1 MAIRY
6 TTYSYNFPFSER
18 YEKWVITYNDANT
31 FFYSGDGFQKIRAD
45 IKPDIVELLSFLSQ
59 NNIISG
65 VNYERNYLGGISGI
79 RYSRQDS
86 SIIEATIQFCENNL
100 HYSITKKGHD
110 YLENLY
116 GGSKGA
122 ADIAI
127 KKIKKEVVLNYP
139 NPARE
144 LIQFLKGRNL
154 IGQNVNPV
162 CDTLSKDIS

>member
-6 TTYSYNFPFSER
+6 TTYSYNFPFSEK
-18 YEKWVITYNDANT
+18 YEKWLVTYNNANT
-31 FFYSGDGFQKIRAD
+31 FFYSGDGFQKIKAD
-45 IKPDIVELLSFLSQ
+45 IKPDLNELLSFLSQ

-65 VNYERNYLGGISGI
+65 IQYERDFLGRINGIK
-79 RYSRQDS
+79 YSRQDS
-86 SIIEATIQFCENNL
+86 SIIEAVINFCENNL

-110 YLENLY
+110 FVENLY

-127 KKIKKEVVLNYP
+127 KKIKKEIVLNYP

-144 LIQFLKGRNL
+144 LIKYLKDRNL
-154 IGQNVNPV
+154 ISKNVNPV
-162 CDTLSKDIS
+162 CDTLSKDI

>member
-6 TTYSYNFPFSER
+6 TTYSYNFPFSEK
-18 YEKWVITYNDANT
+18 YEKWLVTYNNANT
-31 FFYSGDGFQKIRAD
+31 FFYSGDGYQKIKAD
-45 IKPDIVELLSFLSQ
+45 IKPDLNELLSFLSQ

-65 VNYERNYLGGISGI
+65 ITYQKNFMGIVTGINYTRK
-79 RYSRQDS
+79 DS
-86 SIIEATIQFCENNL
+86 QIIEAVINFCENNL

-110 YLENLY
+110 FIENLY

-127 KKIKKEVVLNYP
+127 KKIKKEIVLNYP

-144 LIQFLKGRNL
+144 LI
-154 IGQNVNPV
+154 
-162 CDTLSKDIS
+162 

>member
-6 TTYSYNFPFSER
+6 TTYSYNFPFSEK
-18 YEKWVITYNDANT
+18 YEKWLVTYNNANT
-31 FFYSGDGFQKIRAD
+31 FFYSGDGFQKIKAD
-45 IKPDIVELLSFLSQ
+45 IKPDLNELLSFLSQ

-65 VNYERNYLGGISGI
+65 ISYQRNFMGIVTGINYARK
-79 RYSRQDS
+79 DS
-86 SIIEATIQFCENNL
+86 SIIEAVINFCENNL

-110 YLENLY
+110 FLENLS

-127 KKIKKEVVLNYP
+127 KKIKKEIVLNYP

-144 LIQFLKGRNL
+144 LIKYLKDRNL
-154 IGQNVNPV
+154 ISNNVNPV
-162 CDTLSKDIS
+162 CDTLSKDI

>member
-6 TTYSYNFPFSER
+6 TTYSYNFPFSEK
-18 YEKWVITYNDANT
+18 YEKWLVTYNNANT
-31 FFYSGDGFQKIRAD
+31 FFYSGDGFQKIKAD
-45 IKPDIVELLSFLSQ
+45 IKPDLNELLSFLSQ

-65 VNYERNYLGGISGI
+65 IQYERDFLGRINGIK
-79 RYSRQDS
+79 YSRQDS
-86 SIIEATIQFCENNL
+86 SIIETVINFCENNL

-110 YLENLY
+110 FVENLY

-127 KKIKKEVVLNYP
+127 KKIKKEIVLNYP

-144 LIQFLKGRNL
+144 LIKYLKERNL
-154 IGQNVNPV
+154 ISQNVNPV
-162 CDTLSKDIS
+162 CDTLSKDL

>member
-6 TTYSYNFPFSER
+6 TTYSYNFPFSEK
-18 YEKWVITYNDANT
+18 YEKWLVTYNNANT
-31 FFYSGDGFQKIRAD
+31 FFYSGDGFQKIKAD
-45 IKPDIVELLSFLSQ
+45 IKPDLNELLSFLSQ

-65 VNYERNYLGGISGI
+65 IQYERDFLGRINGIK
-79 RYSRQDS
+79 YSRQDS
-86 SIIEATIQFCENNL
+86 SIIEVVINFCENNL

-110 YLENLY
+110 FVENLY

-127 KKIKKEVVLNYP
+127 KKIKKEIVLNYP

-144 LIQFLKGRNL
+144 LIKYLKERNL
-154 IGQNVNPV
+154 ISQNVNPV
-162 CDTLSKDIS
+162 CDTLSKDL

>member
-6 TTYSYNFPFSER
+6 TTYSYNFPFSEK
-18 YEKWVITYNDANT
+18 YEKWLVTYNNANT
-31 FFYSGDGFQKIRAD
+31 FFYSGDGYQKIKAD
-45 IKPDIVELLSFLSQ
+45 IKPDLNELLSFLSQ

-65 VNYERNYLGGISGI
+65 ITYQKNFMGIVTGINYTRK
-79 RYSRQDS
+79 DS
-86 SIIEATIQFCENNL
+86 QIIEAVINFCENNL

-110 YLENLY
+110 FIENLY

-127 KKIKKEVVLNYP
+127 KKIKKEIVLNYP

-144 LIQFLKGRNL
+144 LIKYLKERNL
-154 IGQNVNPV
+154 ISQNVNPV
-162 CDTLSKDIS
+162 CDTLSKNL